1 VWEKFWQEN
10 LGFEFI
16 PKKLEIYLIPLV
28 MHKFAK
34 DFNTLHYIIKHA
46 TKILLFAHNRPDG
59 DTVGSNLAMREYLV
73 EKGKLVDIACFDPY
87 PSYLESISSSRFEH
101 PSHLDLKSYDA
112 AIACDSVERGFE
124 KIKPEFSDNQVIALI
139 DHHPDITIKGDV
151 TIIDPSYSSVSELVY
166 DFLESTGEKITKNIA
181 TFLLLGILGDTGSF
195 QHSNTTARVMEIASD
210 LLSKGANIS
219 KIIEAVYSNKKIS
232 TLRLW
237 GRAFEKARIDSR
249 SGAII
254 TVLTQKDL
262 DELGSS
268 TDDIAQVA
276 SILNTV
282 PGTKFSLILSEREN
296 GVIKGSLRS
305 EEYKGVD
312 VSKIAARFGGGGHK
326 LASGFEIKG
335 KIHETENG
343 WEII

>member
-1 VWEKFWQEN
+1 
-10 LGFEFI
+10 
-16 PKKLEIYLIPLV
+16 

-34 DFNTLHYIIKHA
+34 DFNTLHYVLKHA
-46 TKILLFAHNRPDG
+46 TKILLFAHNRPDE
-59 DTVGSNLAMREYLV
+59 DTVGSNLAMREYLID
-73 EKGKLVDIACFDPY
+73 KGKLVDIACLDSY
-87 PSYLESISSSRFEH
+87 PDYLAAVSSSHFEH
-101 PSHLDLKSYDA
+101 PDYLDLKSYDA
-112 AIACDSVERGFE
+112 IVACDSVERGFQ
-124 KIKPEFSDNQVIALI
+124 KILPEFSPNQVIALL

-151 TIIDPSYSSVSELVY
+151 TIIDPSFSSVCEIIY
-166 DFLESTGEKITKNIA
+166 DYFETTNQKISRNTA
-181 TFLLLGILGDTGSF
+181 TFLLLGILGDTGNF

-210 LLSKGANIS
+210 LMRKGANIS

-237 GRAFEKARIDSR
+237 GRAFEKARIDEK
-249 SGAII
+249 SGAIV
-254 TVLTQKDL
+254 TALTQRDL
-262 DELGSS
+262 AEVGSS
-268 TDDIAQVA
+268 DDDIAQVA

-282 PGTKFSLILSEREN
+282 PGTKFSLILSEREG
-296 GVIKGSLRS
+296 GVVKGSLRS

-335 KIHETENG
+335 KIQESENG